1 MQLNIE
7 PGKEILLRLDENDIR
22 KSQIHELLPNDFISI
37 EQTQPPIEN
46 VHLNHIV
53 LLTYRSAAEKPG
65 RFGLEARIQEVT
77 ADNRIILRKLNDPA
91 PCDLRIWPRICLDS
105 LPDIHAYCKEKEIHV
120 IDISSHGTHIMLH
133 KDDGEEPEI
142 GAVIKMKFV
151 LKNDELVIEGK
162 ILSKWKD
169 SSRRVHVTIEFQGKH
184 KHNISKFIYQ

>member
-7 PGKEILLRLDENDIR
+7 PGKEILLRLGENDIR

-37 EQTQPPIEN
+37 EQTQPPIQN

-53 LLTYRSAAEKPG
+53 LFTYRSAAEKPG

-91 PCDLRIWPRICLDS
+91 PCDLRIWPRICLNL
-105 LPDIHAYCKEKEIHV
+105 LPNIRAYCQEKESQV
-120 IDISSHGTHIMLH
+120 IDISSIGTHIILYEGDEKH
-133 KDDGEEPEI
+133 DI
-142 GAVIKMKFV
+142 GAVVKMKFV

-162 ILSKWKD
+162 ILRKWKD
-169 SSRRVHVTIEFQGKH
+169 SSRRVHVSIEFQGKH
-184 KHNISKFIYQ
+184 EHDISKFIYQ

>member
-22 KSQIHELLPNDFISI
+22 KSQIHELLSNDLISI

-53 LLTYRSAAEKPG
+53 LLTYRSAAKKPG
-65 RFGLEARIQEVT
+65 RFGLEARIQEIT

-91 PCDLRIWPRICLDS
+91 PCDLRIWPRICLNL
-105 LPDIHAYCKEKEIHV
+105 LPNIRAYCQEKESQV
-120 IDISSHGTHIMLH
+120 INISSIGTHIILYEGDEKH
-133 KDDGEEPEI
+133 DI
-142 GAVIKMKFV
+142 GAVVKMKFV

-162 ILSKWKD
+162 ILRKWKD
-169 SSRRVHVTIEFQGKH
+169 SSRRVHVSIEFQGKH
-184 KHNISKFIYQ
+184 EHDISKFIYQ